1 MFAEACA
8 MEAADGAALA
18 RHIRGLLDHPIVA
31 RRMGEAALAFAVRQ
45 GAALDQALDLLEPLT
60 PA

>member
-8 MEAADGAALA
+8 IEAADGAALA
-18 RHIRGLLDHPIVA
+18 GHIAGLLDNPMIV
-31 RRMGEAALAFAVRQ
+31 RRMGEAALAYAGRQ
-45 GAALDQALDLLEPLT
+45 GAALDDAMARLQPLL